1 MDKERIEE
9 LMKRIEKNDAFAMC
23 EMSRLCY
30 QGLRGVQQNLAKR
43 MGLLT
48 KAAELGF
55 SEAHF
60 SLGRLYEEGGDLK
73 SLW

>member
-1 MDKERIEE
+1 
-9 LMKRIEKNDAFAMC
+9 MKRIEKNDAFAMC

-30 QGLRGVQQNLAKR
+30 QGLRDVQQNLAKG

-55 SEAHF
+55 SEAF
-60 SLGRLYEEGGDLK
+60 FLFLGRLYEESGDLK